1 MHCACVLFLHAD
13 ISSLLKFLVNYSVI
27 YTSGHSIKSMYTC
40 LLRASINGYLDGKE
54 NGLLNR
60 TGRLKLV
67 SLVLSAMPTYHL
79 TIFPLAAWANKK
91 IDKIRRPFLQKGE
104 ENANGGYCLFN
115 WRTVTRT
122 KDLGAL
128 GVPDLER
135 FGHATLT

>member
-1 MHCACVLFLHAD
+1 M
-13 ISSLLKFLVNYSVI
+13 KFLVNYSVI

-40 LLRASINGYLDGKE
+40 LLMASINGYLDGKE

-115 WRTVTRT
+115 WRTVTRP

-135 FGHATLT
+135 FGRATLT

>member
-1 MHCACVLFLHAD
+1 
-13 ISSLLKFLVNYSVI
+13 
-27 YTSGHSIKSMYTC
+27 MYTC